1 MLDLTVSEEL
11 ILPVPLERAREAC
24 EHAITQLGWN
34 VREQSPTTLLAREKG
49 LLGIDWLGTK
59 TLTAPADLSVLLSE
73 SENGARVQLN
83 ASLQYGK
90 TSTKLFRPL
99 LQGKLNKIR
108 ERLAVEIPGARP
120 VLVPPPL
127 PKPPSSPEFPPPAKV
142 AGRIFISYRRRDS
155 ADVTGRI
162 YDRLVN
168 HFGEGNVFQDVED
181 IPLGMDFSEYIQGVV
196 GKCDAFLAI
205 IGSQWLDAADKGG
218 GRRLDNRADNVR
230 IEIESAL
237 LRKIPLIPVLV
248 GGAEMPAED
257 ALPESLRKLATRN
270 AIHVRPNPDFRPDMT
285 RLIEGLEELFAR
297 VG

>member
-1 MLDLTVSEEL
+1 MLELTVTEEL
-11 ILPVPLERAREAC
+11 SLPVPLERAREAC
-24 EHAITQLGWN
+24 ERAITKLDWV

-49 LLGIDWLGTK
+49 LLGYDWLGTK

-73 SENGARVQLN
+73 SGNGARVQLN
-83 ASLQYGK
+83 ACLNYGK

-108 ERLAVEIPGARP
+108 EQLAVELGARP
-120 VLVPPPL
+120 VPVPPPL
-127 PKPPSSPEFPPPAKV
+127 PRPPSPPEPPVSSRV

-162 YDRLVN
+162 YDRLVF
-168 HFGEGNVFQDVED
+168 HFGEGTVFQDVED
-181 IPLGMDFSEYIQGVV
+181 IPLGMDFSEYIQGFV

-205 IGSQWLDAADKGG
+205 IGNQWLDAADKGG
-218 GRRLDNRADNVR
+218 GRRLDNPADNVR

-248 GGAEMPAED
+248 GGAEMPGED

-285 RLIEGLEELFAR
+285 RLIEGLEELFGRNA
-297 VG
+297 